1 MAVETLPEFVALF
14 KKTRFICVCQ
24 IFEYLMYLG
33 EKSKSHVL
41 IKRYLKR
48 SRDEFEESYNKLEKQ
63 VWNQEK
69 EQMIMQIEN
78 LKQKI
83 DHFEQMEEAYLVDR
97 EKLCTLFDKGIIDE
111 SGMSI
116 QNREDQKW
124 DNGYKISIDSLSIV
138 EQ

>member
-1 MAVETLPEFVALF
+1 
-14 KKTRFICVCQ
+14 
-24 IFEYLMYLG
+24 MYLG
-33 EKSKSHVL
+33 EKGKSHVL
-41 IKRYLKR
+41 IKRNLKR

-111 SGMSI
+111 SGMPI
-116 QNREDQKW
+116 QNREESDMR
-124 DNGYKISIDSLSIV
+124 
-138 EQ
+138 